1 MDGCDS
7 EMKLGKS
14 APWMNVSEI
23 NGFGGTDRMSLR
35 NSAAADWC
43 IGLTFLTYMWTRL
56 GDVS

>member
-23 NGFGGTDRMSLR
+23 NGFGWTDRMSLR
-35 NSAAADWC
+35 NSAAADWW
-43 IGLTFLTYMWTRL
+43 IGLTFLIFTC
-56 GDVS
+56 GQD